1 MPLHWQI
8 LKPSREYL
16 IRHCSQDPTQED
28 LNPTQLLTSSNL
40 DLLLNRDLSRCRIR
54 TLTLTLTRNQT
65 LNLTPILHLG
75 LTR

>member
-8 LKPSREYL
+8 LKPSQEYL
-16 IRHCSQDPTQED
+16 TRLCSQDPTQED

-40 DLLLNRDLSRCRIR
+40 GLLLNRDLSRCHIRI
-54 TLTLTLTRNQT
+54 LTLTLTRNQT